1 MLGVLVNTL
10 TVLIGSTIGCFL
22 KKGFPK
28 RVSDTVMVGL
38 GMCTLFIGV
47 SGMFDGSDPL
57 VLILSVAIG
66 AAIGSALRL
75 DDGIHKLGQKIE
87 AKFRRGNDGPS
98 LSEGF
103 ISGCLLFCVGAMTV
117 VGSLN
122 AGFGDNTMLLT
133 KSFLDLV
140 SSMILAVTLGPGV
153 ILSAMFV
160 FVFQGALALL
170 AVYLRPLMTD
180 VLIGEL
186 TCVGSL
192 MVAFI
197 GLNLMGITKIKTA
210 DYLPALALVPILYY
224 IMTLIPA

>member
-1 MLGVLVNTL
+1 MLGVLVNTV
-10 TVLIGSTIGCFL
+10 TVLIGSTVGCFL

-28 RVSDTVMVGL
+28 RVSDAIMVGL
-38 GMCTLFIGV
+38 GMCTLFIGI

-57 VLILSVAIG
+57 ILILSVAIG

-75 DDGIHKLGQKIE
+75 DDGIHKLGQRVE
-87 AKFRRGNDGPS
+87 AKFRRGSGGPS

-103 ISGCLLFCVGAMTV
+103 VSGCLLFCVGAMTI

-153 ILSAMFV
+153 VLSSLFV
-160 FVFQGALALL
+160 LIFQGGLALL
-170 AVYLRPLMTD
+170 AVYLRPLMTEA
-180 VLIGEL
+180 LIGEL

-210 DYLPALALVPILYY
+210 DYLPSLVLVPVLYY
-224 IMTLIPA
+224 VMTLIH